1 MITATLFDLM
11 GTLLIEDPNSPGDHF
26 ASFHRLLS
34 EAGLSMDRDEL
45 LRCLNE
51 IQSVAVAGPTTPF
64 EDRLPRMF
72 ARDGTTLSAEQARDL
87 ANEICHDS
95 CDVLALDPE
104 AIETLVA
111 MRQIGPV
118 GLVSNYDHPPNV
130 HYLLE
135 RDGIRDYFDVVVIS
149 GEIGIWKPDPGILLA
164 GLEPLGLSEPTTVVY
179 VGDSAVD
186 VQAAR
191 AAKMPSILIRREG
204 GPSDPLREQQ
214 EELVVEADVTISR
227 LSQLP
232 DAIASLS

>member
-64 EDRLPRMF
+64 EDRLLRMF
-72 ARDGTTLSAEQARDL
+72 ARDGTTLSAEQTRDL
-87 ANEICHDS
+87 ANEICRDS

-104 AIETLVA
+104 AIETLIT

-130 HYLLE
+130 QYLLE
-135 RDGIRDYFDVVVIS
+135 R
-149 GEIGIWKPDPGILLA
+149 
-164 GLEPLGLSEPTTVVY
+164 
-179 VGDSAVD
+179 
-186 VQAAR
+186 
-191 AAKMPSILIRREG
+191 
-204 GPSDPLREQQ
+204 
-214 EELVVEADVTISR
+214 
-227 LSQLP
+227 
-232 DAIASLS
+232 